1 MNLGSAISAVRKEPY
16 DGEIADL
23 FRDAAA
29 MSASCGTPRLPMS
42 SLEGLKTR
50 AIFFARSGCA
60 QWPRR
65 PHRRCG
71 FFIDG

>member
-1 MNLGSAISAVRKEPY
+1 MSHMTA
-16 DGEIADL
+16 EIADL
-23 FRDAAA
+23 FLDTEP
-29 MSASCGTPRLPMS
+29 MSASCGTVRLPMS
-42 SLEGLKTR
+42 SLEGLQTR
-50 AIFFARSGCA
+50 AIFFAHSGCA